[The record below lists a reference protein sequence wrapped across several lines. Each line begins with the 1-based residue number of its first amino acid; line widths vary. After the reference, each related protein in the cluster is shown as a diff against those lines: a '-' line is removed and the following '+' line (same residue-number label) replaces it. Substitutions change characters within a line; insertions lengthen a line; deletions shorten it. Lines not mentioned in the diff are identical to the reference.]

1 MGEEAEPFEVGW
13 AGAEIIRFSHGVY
26 YVVGGRSAAAGVQV
40 SVVVGGEGGEHVA
53 GEARFGDGASP
64 SWIRKT
70 VLYNSLFMHNGNL
83 VRIGRRRRRTRN
95 KSKLLQRLRTA
106 FLLLCFVTIL
116 GLVGMVAS
124 AVSTYQTLA
133 ADMPDLD
140 DYRSA
145 ELAQTSLIYDTN
157 GNVVDQLYGV
167 QNRFVVPLE
176 EVDPTLRQAI
186 ISIEDHRYYQH
197 RGLDFEAI
205 GRAAVENVKS
215 LSIQEGGSTLT
226 QQLIKNTYIAQQE
239 RQVASFE
246 RKFVEG
252 SLAWQYEKEHPKDEI
267 LEQYLNTVYF
277 GANAYGAEA
286 AAKTYFN
293 KKASDL
299 TLSESALLAGI
310 INLPGVYDPFID
322 PKSAKARR
330 NVVLDR
336 MLEYGHISRKEHD
349 RAVASKLD
357 VSRGRVQY
365 QSDNEYFLNAVRKEI
380 AEEYGDDMVYE
391 GGLGIYTTLDPD
403 LQAMANN
410 AVDSIVDPEAGD
422 PSASLVSVEPETGA
436 VRAMVGG
443 SDFDQVKFNL
453 ATQAHRQAGS
463 SFKPFV
469 YAEAVNEGISPETMY
484 ISKHLSIDMG
494 ENARPYEV
502 DNYDFIHRGPITL
515 EKALADSDNTVFVQL
530 ALDLGLQK
538 VVEMANELGV
548 DSEIDAYPATAIG
561 GLRVGVTP
569 LEMASAYST
578 FANSGTHM
586 EPYLVQKVTK
596 EDQGKD
602 TLLEKHR
609 KIGEEVLS
617 EDEAA
622 VVTEALRGVVETG
635 TASYYHDLDAEIG
648 RPAAGKTGTS
658 NEFIDAWFI
667 GFIPQLSTSVW
678 VGYPNERR
686 SMVNINGLQEING
699 ENYPLDIWSLYMQSA
714 VQKYQVRQFD
724 APSPDL
730 HLEVKTDDR
739 TYVKPEPPPKPTPE
753 KTEEEKSVTKNE
765 DPGSGNTGAQREE
778 PGPPES
784 QQEPPAPDSDQKPPS
799 QQTPASTSP
808 SSASPAPDGG

>member
-1 MGEEAEPFEVGW
+1 
-13 AGAEIIRFSHGVY
+13 
-26 YVVGGRSAAAGVQV
+26 
-40 SVVVGGEGGEHVA
+40 
-53 GEARFGDGASP
+53 
-64 SWIRKT
+64 
-70 VLYNSLFMHNGNL
+70 
-83 VRIGRRRRRTRN
+83 
-95 KSKLLQRLRTA
+95 
-106 FLLLCFVTIL
+106 
-116 GLVGMVAS
+116 
-124 AVSTYQTLA
+124 
-133 ADMPDLD
+133 
-140 DYRSA
+140 
-145 ELAQTSLIYDTN
+145 
-157 GNVVDQLYGV
+157 
-167 QNRFVVPLE
+167 VVPLE
-176 EVDPTLRQAI
+176 GVDPTLRQAI
-186 ISIEDHRYYQH
+186 ISIEDHRFYEH

-205 GRAAVENVKS
+205 GRAAVENAKS

-239 RQVASFE
+239 RQIPSFE

-252 SLAWQYEKEHPKDEI
+252 SLAWQYEKEHPKEEI

-286 AAKTYFN
+286 AAETYFN

-310 INLPGVYDPFID
+310 INLPGIYDPFID

-336 MLEYGHISRKEHD
+336 MLEYGYISKKEHD
-349 RAVASKLD
+349 RAVTSRLD

-365 QSDNEYFLNAVRKEI
+365 QNDNEYFLNAVRKEI

-391 GGLGIYTTLDPD
+391 GGLKIYTTLDPE
-403 LQAMANN
+403 LQAMAND
-410 AVDSIVDPEAGD
+410 AVDSIVSPEAGD

-453 ATQAHRQAGS
+453 ATQGHRQAGS

-469 YAEAVNEGISPETMY
+469 YAEAVNEGVSPETMY
-484 ISKHLSIDMG
+484 ISRHLTIAMG
-494 ENARPYEV
+494 KNAKPYEV

-538 VVEMANELGV
+538 VVEMANELGI
-548 DSEIDAYPATAIG
+548 DTEIDAYPSTAIG

-586 EPYLVQKVTK
+586 EPYLVQKVTTDDK
-596 EDQGKD
+596 GKD
-602 TLLEKHR
+602 TLLEEHQTV
-609 KIGEEVLS
+609 GDDVLS
-617 EDEAA
+617 KDEAA
-622 VVTEALRGVVETG
+622 VVTEALRAVVERG

-686 SMVNINGLQEING
+686 SMVNINGLEQING

-714 VQKYQVRQFD
+714 VQKYPTRQFD
-724 APSPDL
+724 TPSSDL
-730 HLEVKTDDR
+730 HLEVKTDGR
-739 TYVKPEPPPKPTPE
+739 TYVKPEPPPRPPAEEPK
-753 KTEEEKSVTKNE
+753 EEKSKDRAQE
-765 DPGSGNTGAQREE
+765 EQGSGNADDKPEE
-778 PGPPES
+778 QGPQVTRQTPS
-784 QQEPPAPDSDQKPPS
+784 ARDSDQE
-799 QQTPASTSP
+799 QAPASASP
-808 SSASPAPDGG
+808 SSAPPEPDGG